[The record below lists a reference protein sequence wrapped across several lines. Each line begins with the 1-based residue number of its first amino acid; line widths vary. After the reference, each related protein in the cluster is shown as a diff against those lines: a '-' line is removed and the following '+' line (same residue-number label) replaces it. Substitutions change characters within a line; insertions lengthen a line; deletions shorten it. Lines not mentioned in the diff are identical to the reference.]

1 MRTSRTVVLALL
13 ILLIAQGC
21 FFARIRNGGT
31 SFVQTESSP
40 VSTSTPQ
47 PESPAPLPTATPIPT
62 STQLPKPEPL
72 SSVRVIASEGNL
84 YIRRG
89 PGTEYNRI
97 GLLKKGETAQVIGR
111 DVLSKWVQVIIPNTE
126 FTGWVSLLTP
136 FTKLEGDL
144 SRVESF
150 TFTDW
155 PQPAYIKNCTEHDL
169 IIGPN
174 ELYLYNLFTNSR
186 YLNEVQVD
194 PGVYDIYDLFLPDE
208 PKIQTVDV
216 QEGETIYITVDG
228 NGTEHLCP

>member
-1 MRTSRTVVLALL
+1 MVVPALL
-13 ILLIAQGC
+13 ISLIAQGC
-21 FFARIRNGGT
+21 FFARIGNE
-31 SFVQTESSP
+31 SPSSAQTESP
-40 VSTSTPQ
+40 LESTPTTR
-47 PESPAPLPTATPIPT
+47 PEFSPLPPTATLIPV
-62 STQLPKPEPL
+62 SAQLATPESL
-72 SSVRVIASEGNL
+72 SSVRIIASEGNL

-97 GLLKKGETAQVIGR
+97 GLLQKGETAQVIGR

-169 IIGPN
+169 IIGPD